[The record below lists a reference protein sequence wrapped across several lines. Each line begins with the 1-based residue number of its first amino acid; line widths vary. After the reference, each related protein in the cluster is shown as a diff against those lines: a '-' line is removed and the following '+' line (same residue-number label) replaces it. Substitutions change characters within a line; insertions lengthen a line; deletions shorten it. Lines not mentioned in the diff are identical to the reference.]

1 MKEVKIEK
9 CLFCE
14 RCNIVCSD
22 EICPK
27 CGRKKL
33 RPVNEDDFCLVAKV
47 DRIFGD
53 NLKNILENQ
62 NIECVLMP
70 HGTGVNSKFALPLE
84 SYLLYVRYKN
94 VDNVR
99 QILQNANF

>member
-1 MKEVKIEK
+1 MN
-9 CLFCE
+9 FCE
-14 RCNIVCSD
+14 SCNLAC
-22 EICPK
+22 ENERCPK

-33 RPVNEDDFCLVAKV
+33 RAVTEDDFCLVVQV

-53 NLKNILENQ
+53 NLKNNLEKE

-70 HGTGVNSKFALPLE
+70 YGTGVRAKFALPLE

-94 VDNVR
+94 LEHVR
-99 QILQNANF
+99 QILNDQNA